1 MFIQIDT
8 EKLKREIAF
17 MDSADLLYTVKRCTD
32 YLQHHNKNTTKAQ
45 DSAIDT
51 ISSFVNALLSLD
63 PSVHLGDRVIVT
75 RVEDFDN
82 RHNIHKEDIG
92 TIIECDYK
100 GDMSLV
106 RFDNKLPDEWWMNN
120 NQLAVLREIR

>member
-8 EKLKREIAF
+8 EKLNREIAF

-32 YLQHHNKNTTKAQ
+32 YLQLHNKNTTKAQ

-63 PSVHLGDRVIVT
+63 LSVHLGDRVIVT
-75 RVEDFDN
+75 RAEDFDN

-106 RFDNKLPDEWWMNN
+106 RFDNKSPDEWWMNN